1 MENPILV
8 AMSKKI
14 LELKAVIEKMEHKD
28 EIKTRALTRVRNHN
42 DENRWEKN
50 ALKNKL
56 KKIEGRYLN
65 REGTYYIKCLE
76 TEKRQSYELFT
87 YTIIGSWLSFAI
99 IINLLI

>member
-56 KKIEGRYLN
+56 KKLEGRYLSSDD
-65 REGTYYIKCLE
+65 ESYIKSLE
-76 TEKRQSYELFT
+76 TEKRQSYELFA
-87 YTIIGSWLSFAI
+87 YTLIGSWLSFAI